1 MIKHWPI
8 NFTNQLLRNH
18 GVRDATYLQ
27 VILFLGDKLVMGLT
41 SPIGHFVML
50 YQVMN
55 VVRTPA
61 LPAREPL
68 AFEPLLTFAA

>member
-1 MIKHWPI
+1 MVKHWLI
-8 NFTNQLLRNH
+8 NFTNQLLHNH

-27 VILFLGDKLVMGLT
+27 AILFLGDKGVMGLT
-41 SPIGHFVML
+41 SPIGHFAML
-50 YQVMN
+50 YQVLN

-68 AFEPLLTFAA
+68 VFEPLSTFAA